1 MVDTACIDGGN
12 GVYGGFTLMPDGSR
26 HMTGA
31 REEDAELMGRIS
43 NGDPAAF
50 RALSD
55 RYLGRILGLATR
67 MLGDRHEAEDVA
79 QECFLRAWRQAGRW
93 KPTATVGTWLH
104 RISYNLCIDKLRAHR
119 PTVPIEP
126 LDPASDAPLA
136 DQHVHE
142 GDMAKRV
149 AIALADLPE
158 RQRGAIVLVHYQELP
173 AREAA
178 AIMDNISIE
187 ALESL
192 LSRAR
197 RALRA
202 ALIDEAADLIGADR

>member
-1 MVDTACIDGGN
+1 
-12 GVYGGFTLMPDGSR
+12 
-26 HMTGA
+26 MTSA
-31 REEDAELMGRIS
+31 RAEDAELMRRIY
-43 NGDPAAF
+43 NGNPAAF

-55 RYLGRILGLATR
+55 RHLGRLFALACR
-67 MLGDRHEAEDVA
+67 MLGEPSEAEDVV
-79 QECFLRAWRQAGRW
+79 QECFLKAWRQAGRW
-93 KPTATVGTWLH
+93 KPNATVATWLH
-104 RISYNLCIDKLRAHR
+104 RIAYNLCVDKLRARR

-126 LDPASDAPLA
+126 LDPASEDVPA
-136 DQHVHE
+136 DQRIQDSHVTRRL
-142 GDMAKRV
+142 DR
-149 AIALADLPE
+149 ALAELPE

-178 AIMDNISIE
+178 SIMDISVE

-202 ALIDEAADLIGADR
+202 ALIEEAADLIGAST

>member
-1 MVDTACIDGGN
+1 
-12 GVYGGFTLMPDGSR
+12 
-26 HMTGA
+26 MTVA
-31 REEDAELMGRIS
+31 RDEDARLMRRVS
-43 NGDPAAF
+43 EGDPAAF

-55 RYLGRILGLATR
+55 RYLGPMLGLATR
-67 MLGDRHEAEDVA
+67 LLGDQGEAEDVA
-79 QECFLRAWRQAGRW
+79 QECFLKAWRQAARW
-93 KPTATVGTWLH
+93 QPKATVGTWLH
-104 RISYNLCIDKLRAHR
+104 RIAYNLCIDRIRARR

-126 LDPASDAPLA
+126 LDPPSDEKPV
-136 DQHVHE
+136 DQRIQD
-142 GDMAKRV
+142 GDVAKRV
-149 AIALADLPE
+149 ALALTNLPE
-158 RQRGAIVLVHYQELP
+158 RQRGAIVLVHYQELG

-178 AIMDNISIE
+178 TIMEISVE

>member
-1 MVDTACIDGGN
+1 
-12 GVYGGFTLMPDGSR
+12 MPDGTPS
-26 HMTGA
+26 MTSA
-31 REEDAELMGRIS
+31 RAEDAELMRRVS
-43 NGDPAAF
+43 DGDPAAF

-55 RYLGRILGLATR
+55 RHLGRVFALACRLLGEP
-67 MLGDRHEAEDVA
+67 GEAEDVV
-79 QECFLRAWRQAGRW
+79 QECFLRVWRQAGRW
-93 KPTATVGTWLH
+93 KPNATVATWLH
-104 RISYNLCIDKLRAHR
+104 RIAYNLCIDRLRARR

-126 LDPASDAPLA
+126 LDPASEDIPA
-136 DQHVHE
+136 DHHVQDSHVT
-142 GDMAKRV
+142 RRLNL
-149 AIALADLPE
+149 ALAELPE

-178 AIMDNISIE
+178 SIMDISVE

-202 ALIDEAADLIGADR
+202 ALIEEAADLIGVEK

>member
-1 MVDTACIDGGN
+1 
-12 GVYGGFTLMPDGSR
+12 MPDGTAD
-26 HMTGA
+26 MTSA
-31 REEDAELMGRIS
+31 RAEDAELMRRVS

-55 RYLGRILGLATR
+55 RHLGRVHGLAWR
-67 MLGDRHEAEDVA
+67 LLGEPSEAEDVA
-79 QECFLRAWRQAGRW
+79 QECFLRVWRQAGRW
-93 KPTATVGTWLH
+93 KPNATVTTWLH
-104 RISYNLCIDKLRAHR
+104 RIAYNLCIDKLRARR

-126 LDPASDAPLA
+126 LDPASEDASA
-136 DQHVHE
+136 DQRIQDSHVARRL
-142 GDMAKRV
+142 DL
-149 AIALADLPE
+149 ALADLPE

-178 AIMDNISIE
+178 SIMDISVE

-202 ALIDEAADLIGADR
+202 ALIEEAADLIGAEK